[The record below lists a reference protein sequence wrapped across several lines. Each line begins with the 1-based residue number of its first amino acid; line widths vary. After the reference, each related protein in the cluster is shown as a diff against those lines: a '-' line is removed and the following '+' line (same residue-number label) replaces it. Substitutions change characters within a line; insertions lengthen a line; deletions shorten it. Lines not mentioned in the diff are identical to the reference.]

1 MTGAPAAPD
10 QALQTPGL
18 ARRMAAFV
26 YEGVLLFGVLFVAGY
41 LYSALT
47 QQRHALQGQTGLQL
61 FVFVV
66 LAIYFIVFW
75 TRGGQTVAMRAWHV
89 RLVRADGRPL
99 TQARALARYLASWI
113 WFVPALATAWLAG
126 LHRPY
131 EIFGLLLVGVIGYA
145 LSSFA
150 HPQRQFW
157 HDALCGTRLV
167 TWRPTRPAPAA
178 PAQSGA

>member
-1 MTGAPAAPD
+1 MTAAAAASPPGGA
-10 QALQTPGL
+10 LSTPGL

-26 YEGVLLFGVLFVAGY
+26 YEGVLLFGVLFVAAY

-61 FVFVV
+61 FVFIV
-66 LAIYFIVFW
+66 LAIYFVAFW

-89 RLVRADGRPL
+89 RLVTADGLPVS
-99 TQARALARYLASWI
+99 QARALARYLSSWI

-126 LHRPY
+126 LHRPL
-131 EIFGLLLVGVIGYA
+131 EIFGLLAVGVVAYA
-145 LSSFA
+145 LLSFA
-150 HPQRQFW
+150 HPERQFW

-167 TWRPTRPAPAA
+167 TWRPVKNAR
-178 PAQSGA
+178 AQSPA

>member
-1 MTGAPAAPD
+1 MTTELPEPA
-10 QALQTPGL
+10 LSTPGL

-47 QQRHALQGQTGLQL
+47 QQRHALQGQAGLQV

-66 LAIYFIVFW
+66 LAIYFVVFW
-75 TRGGQTVAMRAWHV
+75 TRGGQTVAMKAWHV
-89 RLVRADGRPL
+89 RVVTADGRPL
-99 TQARALARYLASWI
+99 SQIRALARYVASWV
-113 WFVPALATAWLAG
+113 WFVPALAAAWLAE
-126 LHRPY
+126 LHRAF
-131 EIFGLLLVGVIGYA
+131 EIFGLMIVGVIAYA
-145 LSSFA
+145 LLSLA

-167 TWRPTRPAPAA
+167 TWRPEKNER
-178 PAQSGA
+178 AQSPT